1 VRLNFTKLSMSKQSR
16 KAFWFLVGQ
25 LVRAELVTDYKKSFL
40 GLTWMFLLPLLS
52 VLLWI
57 GLHAAGIVDPGD
69 TQIPYPVYVLL
80 STTLWNFF
88 HEMYRS
94 VSHVLDT
101 NARILLLK
109 DFPIS
114 ILLFKQ
120 VLVHLIRFSILLT
133 INLLVMLGFGVSFT
147 AWIFIFPFALIPLLM
162 LASGLGLVMAVFRI
176 ILVDV
181 STAFD
186 EFMKLLMFLT
196 PVIYSPGV
204 EWPLL
209 KNIIHWNPLS
219 YLIGM
224 ARGLLTIRSSESTIS
239 YIGST
244 IFALTIF
251 IVGIWFFKK
260 AYKRV
265 LERLTT

>member
-1 VRLNFTKLSMSKQSR
+1 MSKQSG

-25 LVRAELVTDYKKSFL
+25 LVKADLVTDYKKSFL

-69 TQIPYPVYVLL
+69 TKIPYPVYVLL

-88 HEMYRS
+88 HEMYRA
-94 VSHVLDT
+94 VSHVLHA

-114 ILLFKQ
+114 ILLLKQ
-120 VLVHLIRFSILLT
+120 VLVHLIRFSILML
-133 INLLVMLGFGVSFT
+133 INLLVIAGFGVHFS
-147 AWIFIFPFALIPLLM
+147 AWSILFPFSLLPLLM
-162 LASGLGLVMAVFRI
+162 LATGLGLIIAIFRI
-176 ILVDV
+176 VLVDV

-196 PVIYSPGV
+196 PVIYSPGI

-209 KNIIHWNPLS
+209 KEIVHWNPLS

-224 ARGLLTIRSSESTIS
+224 ARGILTNVGQESAVS
-239 YIGST
+239 YSVSI
-244 IFALTIF
+244 IFALLTLIAG
-251 IVGIWFFKK
+251 VWFFKK

-265 LERLTT
+265 LERLTV